1 MQALKGKSVLVT
13 GASSGIGKASAK
25 AFAKEGMRVAVTA
38 RSTDRLLEL
47 LKELGPDAIMLP
59 ADLTS
64 PAETDELIHQA
75 IAKLGK
81 LDILFANAGVYIA
94 GQVADG
100 DPAAWDKLL
109 ALNVGSVFR
118 SINRVIPHMRANGGG
133 DILVSSS
140 ISAYQTIHFEPVYSA
155 SKHALNA
162 FLYGVRRQVIHDKI
176 RVGAIAPATVLNE
189 LWGYTDA
196 DSIDKKVALREG
208 LRSEEVAEAAVFM
221 LSRPPHVAI
230 RDLVMLPQALDTQF
244 PAIVTEITC
253 SSTSRAFV
261 SETEAATARTAFS
274 LPSAAAS
281 PSSWEWRRL
290 LI

>member
-1 MQALKGKSVLVT
+1 MQSLKGKSVLVT
-13 GASSGIGKASAK
+13 GASSGIGRASAK
-25 AFAKEGMRVAVTA
+25 AFAKEGMRVAVSA
-38 RSTDRLLEL
+38 RSADRLLEL
-47 LKELGPDAIMLP
+47 LKELGPEAIMLP

-64 PAETDELIHQA
+64 PTETDDLIHQA

-81 LDILFANAGVYIA
+81 LDVLFANAGVYIA

-100 DPAAWDKLL
+100 DPAEWDRLL

-162 FLYGVRRQVIHDKI
+162 FLYGVRRQVIQDKI
-176 RVGAIAPATVLNE
+176 RIGAIAPATVLNE
-189 LWGYTDA
+189 LWGYTDPE
-196 DSIDKKVALREG
+196 SIDKKVAARAG
-208 LRSEEVAEAAVFM
+208 LRSEDVAEAAVFM

-230 RDLVMLPQALDTQF
+230 RDLVMLPQALD
-244 PAIVTEITC
+244 I
-253 SSTSRAFV
+253 
-261 SETEAATARTAFS
+261 
-274 LPSAAAS
+274 
-281 PSSWEWRRL
+281 
-290 LI
+290 

>member
-13 GASSGIGKASAK
+13 GASSGIGLASAR
-25 AFAKEGMRVAVTA
+25 AFAKEGMRVAVSA
-38 RSTDRLLEL
+38 RSTDRLREL
-47 LKELGPDAIMLP
+47 VKELGPDAIMLP

-64 PAETDELIHQA
+64 AAETDELIREA
-75 IAKLGK
+75 IAKLGR

-100 DPAAWDKLL
+100 DPAEWDKLL

-140 ISAYQTIHFEPVYSA
+140 ISAYQAIHFEPVYSA

-162 FLYGVRRQVIHDKI
+162 FLYGVRRQVIQDKI
-176 RVGAIAPATVLNE
+176 RVGVIAPATVLNG
-189 LWGYTDA
+189 LWGYTDPG
-196 DSIDKKVALREG
+196 SIDKKVASREG
-208 LRSEEVAEAAVFM
+208 LRSEDVAEAAVFM

-230 RDLVMLPQALDTQF
+230 RDLVMLPQALD
-244 PAIVTEITC
+244 I
-253 SSTSRAFV
+253 
-261 SETEAATARTAFS
+261 
-274 LPSAAAS
+274 
-281 PSSWEWRRL
+281 
-290 LI
+290 

>member
-13 GASSGIGKASAK
+13 GASSGIGLASAR
-25 AFAKEGMRVAVTA
+25 AFAKEGMRVAVSA
-38 RSTDRLLEL
+38 RSTDRLREL
-47 LKELGPDAIMLP
+47 VKELGPDAIMLP

-64 PAETDELIHQA
+64 AAETDELIREA
-75 IAKLGK
+75 IAKLGR

-100 DPAAWDKLL
+100 DPAEWDKLL

-140 ISAYQTIHFEPVYSA
+140 ISAYQAIHFEPVYSA

-162 FLYGVRRQVIHDKI
+162 FLYGVRRQVIQDKI
-176 RVGAIAPATVLNE
+176 RVGVIAPATVLNE
-189 LWGYTDA
+189 LWGYTDPG
-196 DSIDKKVALREG
+196 SIDKKVASREG
-208 LRSEEVAEAAVFM
+208 LRSEDVAEAAVFM

-230 RDLVMLPQALDTQF
+230 RDLVMLPQALD
-244 PAIVTEITC
+244 I
-253 SSTSRAFV
+253 
-261 SETEAATARTAFS
+261 
-274 LPSAAAS
+274 
-281 PSSWEWRRL
+281 
-290 LI
+290 

>member
-13 GASSGIGKASAK
+13 GASSGIGRASAK
-25 AFAKEGMRVAVTA
+25 AFAKEGMRVAVSA
-38 RSTDRLLEL
+38 RSTDRLGEL
-47 LKELGPDAIMLP
+47 VKELGPEAIMLP

-64 PAETDELIHQA
+64 PTETDELIRQA
-75 IAKLGK
+75 IAKLVR
-81 LDILFANAGVYIA
+81 LDVLFANAGVYIA
-94 GQVADG
+94 GQVAEG
-100 DPAAWDKLL
+100 DPAEWDKLL

-118 SINRVIPHMRANGGG
+118 SINRVIPHMRTHGGG

-140 ISAYQTIHFEPVYSA
+140 ISAYQAIHFEPVYSA

-162 FLYGVRRQVIHDKI
+162 FLYGVRRQVIRDKI

-208 LRSEEVAEAAVFM
+208 LRSEDVAEAAVFM

-230 RDLVMLPQALDTQF
+230 RDLVMLPQALD
-244 PAIVTEITC
+244 I
-253 SSTSRAFV
+253 
-261 SETEAATARTAFS
+261 
-274 LPSAAAS
+274 
-281 PSSWEWRRL
+281 
-290 LI
+290 

>member
-13 GASSGIGKASAK
+13 GASSGIGRESAK
-25 AFAKEGMRVAVTA
+25 AFAREGMRVAVSA

-47 LKELGPDAIMLP
+47 LKELGPEAIMLP

-64 PAETDELIHQA
+64 PAETDDLIRQA

-81 LDILFANAGVYIA
+81 LDVLFANAGVYIA

-100 DPAAWDKLL
+100 DPAEWDRLL

-162 FLYGVRRQVIHDKI
+162 FLYGVRRQVIQDRI
-176 RVGAIAPATVLNE
+176 RIGAIAPATDRIRIGAIAPATVLNE
-189 LWGYTDA
+189 LWGYTDPG
-196 DSIDKKVALREG
+196 SIDKKVASREG
-208 LRSEEVAEAAVFM
+208 LRSDDVAEAAVFM

-230 RDLVMLPQALDTQF
+230 RDLVMLPQALD
-244 PAIVTEITC
+244 I
-253 SSTSRAFV
+253 
-261 SETEAATARTAFS
+261 
-274 LPSAAAS
+274 
-281 PSSWEWRRL
+281 
-290 LI
+290 

>member
-13 GASSGIGKASAK
+13 GASSGIGRASAK
-25 AFAKEGMRVAVTA
+25 AFAREGMKVAVSA

-47 LKELGPDAIMLP
+47 LKELGPEAIMLP

-64 PAETDELIHQA
+64 PAETDDLIHQA

-81 LDILFANAGVYIA
+81 LDVLFANAGVYIA

-100 DPAAWDKLL
+100 DPAEWDKLL

-162 FLYGVRRQVIHDKI
+162 FLYGARRQVIQDRI
-176 RVGAIAPATVLNE
+176 RIGAIAPATVLNE
-189 LWGYTDA
+189 LWGYTDPG
-196 DSIDKKVALREG
+196 SIDKKVAWREG
-208 LRSEEVAEAAVFM
+208 LRSEDVAEAAVFM

-230 RDLVMLPQALDTQF
+230 RDLVMLPQALD
-244 PAIVTEITC
+244 I
-253 SSTSRAFV
+253 
-261 SETEAATARTAFS
+261 
-274 LPSAAAS
+274 
-281 PSSWEWRRL
+281 
-290 LI
+290 

>member
-13 GASSGIGKASAK
+13 GASSGIGRASAK
-25 AFAKEGMRVAVTA
+25 AFAKEGMRVAVSA
-38 RSTDRLLEL
+38 RSTDRLHEL
-47 LKELGPDAIMLP
+47 VKELGADAIMLS

-64 PAETDELIHQA
+64 GAETDELIRQA

-94 GQVADG
+94 GQVAEG
-100 DPAAWDKLL
+100 DPAEWDKLL
-109 ALNVGSVFR
+109 ALNVASVFR

-140 ISAYQTIHFEPVYSA
+140 ISAYQAIHLEPVYSA

-162 FLYGVRRQVIHDKI
+162 FLYGVRRQVIQDRI

-189 LWGYTDA
+189 LWGYTDPE
-196 DSIDKKVALREG
+196 SIDKKVASREG
-208 LRSEEVAEAAVFM
+208 LRSEDVAEAAVFM

-230 RDLVMLPQALDTQF
+230 RDLVMLPQALD
-244 PAIVTEITC
+244 I
-253 SSTSRAFV
+253 
-261 SETEAATARTAFS
+261 
-274 LPSAAAS
+274 
-281 PSSWEWRRL
+281 
-290 LI
+290 

>member
-13 GASSGIGKASAK
+13 GASSGIGRASAR
-25 AFAKEGMRVAVTA
+25 AFAKEGMRVAVSA
-38 RSTDRLLEL
+38 RSTDRLREL
-47 LKELGPDAIMLP
+47 VKELGPDAIMLT

-64 PAETDELIHQA
+64 AAETDELIRQA
-75 IAKLGK
+75 IAKLGR

-100 DPAAWDKLL
+100 DPAEWDKLL

-140 ISAYQTIHFEPVYSA
+140 ISAYQAIHFEPVYSA

-162 FLYGVRRQVIHDKI
+162 FLYGLRRQVIQDKI
-176 RVGAIAPATVLNE
+176 RVGVIAPATVLNE
-189 LWGYTDA
+189 LWGYTDPG
-196 DSIDKKVALREG
+196 SIDKKVASREG
-208 LRSEEVAEAAVFM
+208 LRSEDVAEAAVFM

-230 RDLVMLPQALDTQF
+230 RDLVMLPQALD
-244 PAIVTEITC
+244 I
-253 SSTSRAFV
+253 
-261 SETEAATARTAFS
+261 
-274 LPSAAAS
+274 
-281 PSSWEWRRL
+281 
-290 LI
+290 

>member
-208 LRSEEVAEAAVFM
+208 LRSEDVAEAAVFM

-230 RDLVMLPQALDTQF
+230 RDLVMLPQALD
-244 PAIVTEITC
+244 I
-253 SSTSRAFV
+253 
-261 SETEAATARTAFS
+261 
-274 LPSAAAS
+274 
-281 PSSWEWRRL
+281 
-290 LI
+290 

>member
-13 GASSGIGKASAK
+13 GASSGIGRASAK
-25 AFAKEGMRVAVTA
+25 AFAREGMKVAVSA

-47 LKELGPDAIMLP
+47 LKELGPEAIMLS

-64 PAETDELIHQA
+64 PAETDDLIHQA

-81 LDILFANAGVYIA
+81 LDVLFANAGVYIA

-100 DPAAWDKLL
+100 DPAEWDKLL

-162 FLYGVRRQVIHDKI
+162 FLYGVRRQVILDRI
-176 RVGAIAPATVLNE
+176 RIGAIAPATVLNE
-189 LWGYTDA
+189 LWGYTDPG
-196 DSIDKKVALREG
+196 SIDKKVALREG
-208 LRSEEVAEAAVFM
+208 LRSDDVAEAAVFM

-230 RDLVMLPQALDTQF
+230 RDLVMLPQALD
-244 PAIVTEITC
+244 I
-253 SSTSRAFV
+253 
-261 SETEAATARTAFS
+261 
-274 LPSAAAS
+274 
-281 PSSWEWRRL
+281 
-290 LI
+290 

>member
-13 GASSGIGKASAK
+13 GASSGIGRESAK
-25 AFAKEGMRVAVTA
+25 AFAREGMRVAVSA

-47 LKELGPDAIMLP
+47 LKELGPEPIMLP

-64 PAETDELIHQA
+64 PAETDDLIRQA

-81 LDILFANAGVYIA
+81 LDVLFANAGVYIA

-100 DPAAWDKLL
+100 DPAEWDRLL

-162 FLYGVRRQVIHDKI
+162 FLYGVRRQVIQDRI
-176 RVGAIAPATVLNE
+176 RIGAIAPATVLNE
-189 LWGYTDA
+189 LWGYTDPG
-196 DSIDKKVALREG
+196 SIDKKVASREG
-208 LRSEEVAEAAVFM
+208 LRSDDVAEAAVFM

-230 RDLVMLPQALDTQF
+230 RDLVMLPQALD
-244 PAIVTEITC
+244 I
-253 SSTSRAFV
+253 
-261 SETEAATARTAFS
+261 
-274 LPSAAAS
+274 
-281 PSSWEWRRL
+281 
-290 LI
+290 

>member
-13 GASSGIGKASAK
+13 GASSGIGGASAK
-25 AFAKEGMRVAVTA
+25 AFAREGMKVAVSA

-47 LKELGPDAIMLP
+47 LKELGPEAIMLP

-64 PAETDELIHQA
+64 PAETDDLIRQA

-81 LDILFANAGVYIA
+81 LDVLFANAGVYIA

-100 DPAAWDKLL
+100 DPAEWDRLL

-162 FLYGVRRQVIHDKI
+162 FLYGVRRQVIQDRI
-176 RVGAIAPATVLNE
+176 RIGAIAPATVLNE
-189 LWGYTDA
+189 LWGYTDPG
-196 DSIDKKVALREG
+196 SIDKKVASREG
-208 LRSEEVAEAAVFM
+208 LRSDDVAEAAVFM

-230 RDLVMLPQALDTQF
+230 RDLVMLPQALD
-244 PAIVTEITC
+244 I
-253 SSTSRAFV
+253 
-261 SETEAATARTAFS
+261 
-274 LPSAAAS
+274 
-281 PSSWEWRRL
+281 
-290 LI
+290 

>member
-13 GASSGIGKASAK
+13 GASSGIGRASAK
-25 AFAKEGMRVAVTA
+25 AFAREGMKVAVSA

-47 LKELGPDAIMLP
+47 LKELGPEAIMLS

-64 PAETDELIHQA
+64 PAETDDLIHQA

-81 LDILFANAGVYIA
+81 LDVLFANAGVYIA

-100 DPAAWDKLL
+100 DPAEWDKLL

-162 FLYGVRRQVIHDKI
+162 FLYGVRRQVIQDRI
-176 RVGAIAPATVLNE
+176 RIGAIAPATVLNE
-189 LWGYTDA
+189 LWGYTDPG
-196 DSIDKKVALREG
+196 SIDKKVASREG
-208 LRSEEVAEAAVFM
+208 LRSEDVAEAAVFM

-230 RDLVMLPQALDTQF
+230 RDLVMLPQALD
-244 PAIVTEITC
+244 I
-253 SSTSRAFV
+253 
-261 SETEAATARTAFS
+261 
-274 LPSAAAS
+274 
-281 PSSWEWRRL
+281 
-290 LI
+290 

>member
-1 MQALKGKSVLVT
+1 MQVLKGKSVLVT
-13 GASSGIGKASAK
+13 GASSGIGRASAK
-25 AFAKEGMRVAVTA
+25 AFAREGMKVAVSA

-47 LKELGPDAIMLP
+47 LKELGPEAIMLP

-64 PAETDELIHQA
+64 PAKTDDLIHQA

-81 LDILFANAGVYIA
+81 LDVLFANAGVYIA

-100 DPAAWDKLL
+100 DPAEWDKLL

-162 FLYGVRRQVIHDKI
+162 FLYGVRRQVIQDRI
-176 RVGAIAPATVLNE
+176 RIGAIAPATVLNE
-189 LWGYTDA
+189 LWGYTDPG
-196 DSIDKKVALREG
+196 SIDKKVASREG
-208 LRSEEVAEAAVFM
+208 LRSEDVAEAAVFM

-230 RDLVMLPQALDTQF
+230 RDLVMLPQALD
-244 PAIVTEITC
+244 I
-253 SSTSRAFV
+253 
-261 SETEAATARTAFS
+261 
-274 LPSAAAS
+274 
-281 PSSWEWRRL
+281 
-290 LI
+290 

>member
-13 GASSGIGKASAK
+13 GASSGIGRESAK
-25 AFAKEGMRVAVTA
+25 AFAREGMRVAVSA

-47 LKELGPDAIMLP
+47 LKELGPEAIMLP

-64 PAETDELIHQA
+64 PAETDDLIRQA

-81 LDILFANAGVYIA
+81 LDVLFANAGVYIA

-100 DPAAWDKLL
+100 DPAEWDRLL

-162 FLYGVRRQVIHDKI
+162 FLYGVRRQVIQDRI
-176 RVGAIAPATVLNE
+176 RIGAIAPATVLNE
-189 LWGYTDA
+189 LWGYTDPG
-196 DSIDKKVALREG
+196 SIDKKVASREG
-208 LRSEEVAEAAVFM
+208 LRSDDVAEAAVFM

-230 RDLVMLPQALDTQF
+230 RDLVMLPQALD
-244 PAIVTEITC
+244 I
-253 SSTSRAFV
+253 
-261 SETEAATARTAFS
+261 
-274 LPSAAAS
+274 
-281 PSSWEWRRL
+281 
-290 LI
+290 

>member
-13 GASSGIGKASAK
+13 GASSGIGRASAK
-25 AFAKEGMRVAVTA
+25 AFAREGMKVAVSA

-47 LKELGPDAIMLP
+47 LKELGPEAIMLP

-64 PAETDELIHQA
+64 PAETDDLIHQA

-81 LDILFANAGVYIA
+81 LDVLFANAGVYIA

-100 DPAAWDKLL
+100 DPAEWDRLL

-162 FLYGVRRQVIHDKI
+162 FLYGVRRQVIQDRI
-176 RVGAIAPATVLNE
+176 RIGAIAPATVLNE
-189 LWGYTDA
+189 LWGYTDPG
-196 DSIDKKVALREG
+196 SIDRKVASREG
-208 LRSEEVAEAAVFM
+208 LRSEDVAEAAVFM
-221 LSRPPHVAI
+221 LSRPPHVAV
-230 RDLVMLPQALDTQF
+230 RDLVMLPQALD
-244 PAIVTEITC
+244 I
-253 SSTSRAFV
+253 
-261 SETEAATARTAFS
+261 
-274 LPSAAAS
+274 
-281 PSSWEWRRL
+281 
-290 LI
+290 